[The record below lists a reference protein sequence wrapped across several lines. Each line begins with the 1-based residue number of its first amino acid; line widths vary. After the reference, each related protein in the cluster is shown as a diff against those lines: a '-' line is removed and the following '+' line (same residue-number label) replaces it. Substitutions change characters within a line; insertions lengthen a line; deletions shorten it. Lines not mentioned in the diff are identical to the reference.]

1 MLFLRKIA
9 IFALRITG
17 RRVGDGPGE
26 MPEWSIGPH
35 SKCGVRVT
43 VPGVRIPLSPQ
54 TTGWSAGLQTF
65 VCNLF
70 YFRGGQIYPERS
82 EDKSW
87 SYGWQ
92 AKIRSSQGR
101 LRSDGGKD
109 GRHAV
114 TRSPARSAEEWKRGE
129 MLYGSTAFL
138 CLQRGKVVRMDC
150 GDREWLIR
158 FLFRDICNLRPD
170 RGKWRAKFLPHSSPS
185 SNGTQKGFKGVY
197 ISFKNY
203 LLNLQMIRHE

>member
-35 SKCGVRVT
+35 SKCGVRAT

-54 TTGWSAGLQTF
+54 MTGRSVGLQTN

-70 YFRGGQIYPERS
+70 YFRGGQIGPERF

-101 LRSDGGKD
+101 LQPDGGKD
-109 GRHAV
+109 GRQVV
-114 TRSPARSAEEWKRGE
+114 TRSRARSAEEWKRGE

-138 CLQRGKVVRMDC
+138 SLQRGKVVRISYGVC
-150 GDREWLIR
+150 IEREAVKGLAS
-158 FLFRDICNLRPD
+158 FL
-170 RGKWRAKFLPHSSPS
+170 SSE
-185 SNGTQKGFKGVY
+185 NRIFGNDF
-197 ISFKNY
+197 
-203 LLNLQMIRHE
+203 

>member
-1 MLFLRKIA
+1 
-9 IFALRITG
+9 
-17 RRVGDGPGE
+17 
-26 MPEWSIGPH
+26 
-35 SKCGVRVT
+35 
-43 VPGVRIPLSPQ
+43 
-54 TTGWSAGLQTF
+54 

-70 YFRGGQIYPERS
+70 YFRGGQICPERF

>member
-35 SKCGVRVT
+35 SKCGVRAT
-43 VPGVRIPLSPQ
+43 VPGVRIPPSPQ
-54 TTGWSAGLQTF
+54 MTGRSVGFKRMFATF
-65 VCNLF
+65 F
-70 YFRGGQIYPERS
+70 YFRGGQICPERF

-101 LRSDGGKD
+101 LQPDGGKD
-109 GRHAV
+109 GRQVV
-114 TRSPARSAEEWKRGE
+114 TRSRARSAEEWNRGE

-138 CLQRGKVVRMDC
+138 SLQRGKVVRISYGVC
-150 GDREWLIR
+150 IEREAVKGLAS
-158 FLFRDICNLRPD
+158 FY
-170 RGKWRAKFLPHSSPS
+170 LPRIAYSEM
-185 SNGTQKGFKGVY
+185 
-197 ISFKNY
+197 IS
-203 LLNLQMIRHE
+203 R

>member
-1 MLFLRKIA
+1 MA
-9 IFALRITG
+9 
-17 RRVGDGPGE
+17 
-26 MPEWSIGPH
+26 EWSIAAVLKTVELRGSGGSNP
-35 SKCGVRVT
+35 SLSATNAENQQIAKQTPSFTPKNAKSGVFVLFK
-43 VPGVRIPLSPQ
+43 IMQ
-54 TTGWSAGLQTF
+54 TN

-70 YFRGGQIYPERS
+70 YFRGGQICPERF